1 VRTGTTHPKESHMKH
16 IASLCCLVAVI
27 AASPLFA
34 QVSDETI
41 LTYDVIQTERKA
53 LVMEAL
59 DLGSEQLKALSPV
72 YDAYLE
78 ELNTLDAQQ
87 VSLVVRFLKSQ
98 PALSDDEAVMM
109 LVEWG
114 AQNQALLDL
123 RKYYTRQ
130 FLEVL
135 PARKVLRLWQI
146 ENKLDTIIDAQLTKD
161 IPLAR

>member
-1 VRTGTTHPKESHMKH
+1 MKH
-16 IASLCCLVAVI
+16 IISLCCLVAVI
-27 AASPLFA
+27 ATSPLFA

-59 DLGSEQLKALSPV
+59 DLGSEQLKTLSPV

>member
-1 VRTGTTHPKESHMKH
+1 MKH
-16 IASLCCLVAVI
+16 AIALCCLVAVL
-27 AASPLFA
+27 AASPLAA
-34 QVSDETI
+34 QVREETI

-59 DLGSEQLKALSPV
+59 DLTPDQLKALSPV

-78 ELNTLDAQQ
+78 ELDVLDALQ
-87 VSLVVRFLKSQ
+87 VNLVARFLKISR
-98 PALSDDEAVMM
+98 AISDEEATAM
-109 LVEWG
+109 LREWG

-130 FLEVL
+130 FLDVL
-135 PARKVLRLWQI
+135 PPRKVLRLWQI

>member
-1 VRTGTTHPKESHMKH
+1 MKNV
-16 IASLCCLVAVI
+16 IGLLCLAAVL
-27 AASPLFA
+27 AASPIAA
-34 QVSDETI
+34 QVREETI

-59 DLGSEQLKALSPV
+59 DLTSDQLKALSPV

-78 ELNTLDAQQ
+78 ELDALDAQQ
-87 VSLVVRFLKSQ
+87 VSLLTRFLKIYR
-98 PALSDDEAVMM
+98 AISDEEATAM
-109 LVEWG
+109 LREWG
-114 AQNQALLDL
+114 AQNQTLLDL

-135 PARKVLRLWQI
+135 PPRKVLRLWQV
-146 ENKLDTIIDAQLTKD
+146 ENKLDTVIDAQLTKD

>member
-1 VRTGTTHPKESHMKH
+1 MKH
-16 IASLCCLVAVI
+16 IISLCCLVAVV

-41 LTYDVIQTERKA
+41 LTYDVIQTERKG

-78 ELNTLDAQQ
+78 ELDALDAQQ
-87 VSLVVRFLKSQ
+87 VSLIVRFLKIQ
-98 PALSDDEAVMM
+98 RAISDDEATAM
-109 LVEWG
+109 LGEWG

-161 IPLAR
+161 IPLVN